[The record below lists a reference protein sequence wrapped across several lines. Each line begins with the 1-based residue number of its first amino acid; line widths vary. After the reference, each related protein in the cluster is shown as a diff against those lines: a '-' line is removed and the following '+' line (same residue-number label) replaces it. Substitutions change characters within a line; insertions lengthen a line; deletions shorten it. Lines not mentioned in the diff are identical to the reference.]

1 MSKKATRTVLAIAD
15 GGLTTKME
23 KNKNT
28 VHDAAKQELDD
39 QTSKLIASL
48 QEALERY
55 ETLLDDL
62 DVYIGET
69 DLEGNITFVNDAG
82 CRLAELSRRRLLGIN
97 YKSYMDPKTAER
109 VYKIY
114 EQIYKTGIPVK
125 SMIFEAIN
133 KHGQRRIV
141 DQSVSPIRNAQG
153 VITGFRNVSIDI
165 TDRKEADYR
174 LRESE
179 ARYRLLA
186 DNMTD
191 AVWLMDM
198 NLNVTY
204 TSPSVEKLIGYTD
217 EEIKQRTPEKFLTPE
232 SLNIAMAVFS
242 EEVVKAKADPSY
254 SPIRTL
260 ELEFCRKD
268 GTTYWS
274 ESTFSFIRDEN
285 GIPVSI
291 LAEGRDITDRKEAE
305 HKLAEHR
312 SRLEAIFSSVRDAII
327 TIDPKLC
334 IIAANK
340 STQTI
345 CGIAVNEATGR
356 EFSECQ
362 TTCSRSCNEVL
373 RQTLTQKSAI
383 KEYRVECEHK
393 QRPHQ
398 VVSVSSSP
406 LLDPEDNFMGAVLVI
421 RDITILRDIERG
433 LRERSHFQNLIGK
446 NKTMQDIY
454 SLLEDLA
461 NLDTAVLVTGES
473 GTGKEL
479 VARAL
484 HYSGNRAF
492 KPFVTVN
499 CSALAESL
507 LESELFGHVRGA
519 FTGAI
524 KDKQGRFQAA
534 NGGTIL
540 LDEIGDISPMIQ
552 LKLLRVLQEKEF
564 EHVGSSTPQKI
575 DVRVIACTNKDL
587 KEKVNRG
594 EFRQDLYYRLK
605 VVEVA
610 LPPLRERLE
619 DLPLLI
625 DHFRLSFN
633 NRFNKNIEGISGEVL
648 NIFMNYS
655 WPGNVRELEHVLEHA
670 FVLCHG
676 ATITMQHLPV
686 DIRNLERINDLP
698 QIKPQIKKSNGN
710 QDILDALT
718 KTGWNKAKA
727 ARLLG
732 ISRQTIYRKI
742 DNQQRNGK

>member
-1 MSKKATRTVLAIAD
+1 MAIAG

-28 VHDAAKQELDD
+28 VQDTAKQELEE
-39 QTSKLIASL
+39 QTSKFIASL
-48 QEALERY
+48 QESLQRY

-82 CRLAELSRRRLLGIN
+82 CRLAELSRRKLIGIN

-109 VYKIY
+109 VHRIY
-114 EQIYKTGIPVK
+114 EQIYNTGIPVK

-141 DQSVSPIRNAQG
+141 DQSVSPIRNAEG

-165 TDRKEADYR
+165 TDRTEAEDR
-174 LRESE
+174 LRESQ

-191 AVWLMDM
+191 AVWMMDM

-217 EEIKQRTPEKFLTPE
+217 EEIKQSTPEKFLTPE
-232 SLNIAMAVFS
+232 SLNKAMAVFS

-274 ESTFSFIRDEN
+274 ESTFSFIRDEK

-291 LAEGRDITDRKEAE
+291 LGEGRDITDRKEAE

-312 SRLEAIFSSVRDAII
+312 SRLEAIFRSVKDAIV
-327 TIDPKLC
+327 TVDPKLLV
-334 IIAANK
+334 IEANK
-340 STQTI
+340 SLETI
-345 CGIAVNEATGR
+345 CGITVREIAGR
-356 EFSECQ
+356 EFSQCQ
-362 TTCSRSCNEVL
+362 KNCSKACQEVL
-373 RQTLTQKSAI
+373 KQTLEKKAAI
-383 KEYRVECEHK
+383 KEYRIECERHQ
-393 QRPHQ
+393 QRPQQ

-421 RDITILRDIERG
+421 RDITILKDIERG

-492 KPFVTVN
+492 KPFITVN

-564 EHVGSSTPQKI
+564 EHVGSSTPHKI

-587 KEKVNRG
+587 KEKVKRG

-619 DLPLLI
+619 DLPLLV
-625 DHFRLSFN
+625 DHFRISFN
-633 NRFNKNIEGISGEVL
+633 ERFNKNVEGISNEVL
-648 NIFMNYS
+648 SIFMDYT
-655 WPGNVRELEHVLEHA
+655 WPGNVRELEHVMEHA
-670 FVLCHG
+670 FVLCHER
-676 ATITMQHLPV
+676 TITLKHLPA
-686 DIRNLERINDLP
+686 DIRNYKHSEAILLP
-698 QIKPQIKKSNGN
+698 KIQVKTPTGMEEVVN
-710 QDILDALT
+710 ALNR
-718 KTGWNKAKA
+718 TGWNKAKA

-732 ISRQTIYRKI
+732 ICRQTIYRKI
-742 DNQQRNGK
+742 DEYHLNNEPRV

>member
-1 MSKKATRTVLAIAD
+1 MKNDKKSEQ
-15 GGLTTKME
+15 K
-23 KNKNT
+23 
-28 VHDAAKQELDD
+28 AAKLEQDD

-48 QEALERY
+48 QESLQRY
-55 ETLLDDL
+55 ETLLNDL
-62 DVYIGET
+62 DVYVGET

-82 CRLAELSRRRLLGIN
+82 CRLVELSRRKLIGIN

-114 EQIYKTGIPVK
+114 EQMYKTGIPVK
-125 SMIFEAIN
+125 SIIFEAID
-133 KHGQRRIV
+133 KHGRRRTA
-141 DQSVSPIRNAQG
+141 DQSVSPIRNADG

-165 TDRKEADYR
+165 TGRKEAEDK

-191 AVWLMDM
+191 AVWMMDM
-198 NLNVTY
+198 NLNVIY
-204 TSPSVEKLIGYTD
+204 ASPSVEKLIGYTN

-232 SLNIAMAVFS
+232 SLNNAMAVFS
-242 EEVVKAKADPSY
+242 EEVVKAKADPNY

-260 ELEFCRKD
+260 ELEFCRKN

-305 HKLAEHR
+305 DKLAEHR
-312 SRLEAIFSSVRDAII
+312 SRLEAIFRSVKDAIV
-327 TIDPKLC
+327 TVNPKFLV
-334 IIAANK
+334 IEANK
-340 STQTI
+340 SLETI
-345 CGIAVNEATGR
+345 CGITVKEITGR
-356 EFSECQ
+356 EFSQCQ
-362 TTCSRSCNEVL
+362 KNCSKSCQEVL
-373 RQTLTQKSAI
+373 KQTLEKKAEI
-383 KEYRVECEHK
+383 KEFRIECERYP
-393 QRPHQ
+393 QRPQQ

-406 LLDPEDNFMGAVLVI
+406 LLDHDDTFMGAVLVI
-421 RDITILRDIERG
+421 RDITLLKDVERE
-433 LRERSHFQNLIGK
+433 LRERNQFQNLIGR

-454 SLLEDLA
+454 NLLEDLA
-461 NLDTAVLVTGES
+461 SLDTAVLVTGES

-564 EHVGSSTPQKI
+564 ERVGESTPHKV
-575 DVRVIACTNKDL
+575 DVRVIASTNKDL
-587 KEKVNRG
+587 KGKVNRG

-619 DLPLLI
+619 DLPLLV
-625 DHFRLSFN
+625 DHFRCFFN
-633 NRFNKNIEGISGEVL
+633 ERFNKHVEGISNDVL
-648 NIFMNYS
+648 STFMDYT
-655 WPGNVRELEHVLEHA
+655 WPGNVRELEHVMEHA

-676 ATITMQHLPV
+676 ATITMHHLPV
-686 DIRNLERINDLP
+686 DLRNIEQINDLP
-698 QIKPQIKKSNGN
+698 QIKTQVRKFNGG
-710 QDILDALT
+710 QDILDALN
-718 KTGWNKAKA
+718 KTGWNKTKA

-732 ISRQTIYRKI
+732 ISRQTVYRKI
-742 DNQQRNGK
+742 NSQQFTNK

>member
-1 MSKKATRTVLAIAD
+1 MKKD
-15 GGLTTKME
+15 
-23 KNKNT
+23 KNHEVK
-28 VHDAAKQELDD
+28 AAKLEQDD

-48 QEALERY
+48 QESLQRY

-82 CRLAELSRRRLLGIN
+82 CRLAELSRRKLIGIN
-97 YKSYMDPKTAER
+97 YKAYMDPKTAER

-114 EQIYKTGIPVK
+114 EQIYNTGIPVK
-125 SMIFEAIN
+125 SMIFEAID
-133 KHGQRRIV
+133 KYGRRRTV
-141 DQSVSPIRNAQG
+141 DQSVSLIRNAQG
-153 VITGFRNVSIDI
+153 VITGFRNVSLDI
-165 TDRKEADYR
+165 TGRKEAEDK

-179 ARYRLLA
+179 TRYRLLA

-191 AVWLMDM
+191 AVWMMDM
-198 NLNVTY
+198 NLNVIY
-204 TSPSVEKLIGYTD
+204 ASPSVEKLIGYTN
-217 EEIKQRTPEKFLTPE
+217 EEIKQRTPENFLTPE
-232 SLNIAMAVFS
+232 SLNNAMAVFS

-260 ELEFCRKD
+260 ELEFRRKD

-291 LAEGRDITDRKEAE
+291 LAEGRDITDRKETE
-305 HKLAEHR
+305 DKLAEHR
-312 SRLEAIFSSVRDAII
+312 SQLEAIFSSVQDAII
-327 TIDPKLC
+327 TIDPNF
-334 IIAANK
+334 IVIEANK
-340 STQTI
+340 SLETI
-345 CGIAVNEATGR
+345 CGIAVKEIAGR
-356 EFSECQ
+356 EFSQCQ
-362 TTCSRSCNEVL
+362 KNCSKACQEVL
-373 RQTLTQKSAI
+373 KQTLEKKAAV
-383 KEYRVECEHK
+383 KEYRIECERH
-393 QRPHQ
+393 QQHPQQ

-406 LLDPEDNFMGAVLVI
+406 LLDPQDKFMGAVLVI

-433 LRERSHFQNLIGK
+433 LRERSHFQNLIGR

-461 NLDTAVLVTGES
+461 NLDTSVLVTGES

-519 FTGAI
+519 FTGAV

-534 NGGTIL
+534 DGGTIL

-564 EHVGSSTPQKI
+564 EHVGSSIPHKI

-587 KEKVNRG
+587 NQKVNRG

-610 LPPLRERLE
+610 LPPLRQRLE
-619 DLPLLI
+619 DLPLLV

-633 NRFNKNIEGISGEVL
+633 DRFNKNVKEISPEVL
-648 NIFMNYS
+648 DTFMNYS
-655 WPGNVRELEHVLEHA
+655 WPGNVRELEHVMEHA

-676 ATITMQHLPV
+676 ATITAKHLPV
-686 DIRNLERINDLP
+686 DIRNFEHTAILH
-698 QIKPQIKKSNGN
+698 QIKTKIKESNRSK
-710 QDILDALT
+710 DILDALN

-742 DNQQRNGK
+742 DTQQRNHK